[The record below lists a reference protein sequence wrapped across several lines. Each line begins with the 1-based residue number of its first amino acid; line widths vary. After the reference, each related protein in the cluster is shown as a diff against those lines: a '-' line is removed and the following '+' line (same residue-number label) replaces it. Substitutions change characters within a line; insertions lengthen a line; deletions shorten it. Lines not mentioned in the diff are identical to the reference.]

1 MLGHQVLI
9 VRRTRQYGRSR
20 YAELGARTRRF
31 DRAFTRYRVT
41 LLRVTH
47 DDARVTSMSGHRLQ
61 VVEGETVDKWAGR
74 KPESLNALTIE
85 QVAQETGMTT
95 RNIRAHQSRGL
106 LPPPEVRASTGYYGP
121 EHVARLR
128 LIREMQADGYN
139 LNAIK
144 RLLSGAPGAAEQ
156 VLGFKRAMTTPFET
170 ERPEL
175 LTEAE
180 LASRFGPDVSAKTLE
195 KAEKLGLLVPLG
207 DGRYEAPMPSLLAAA
222 DELIGR
228 GVSLPAALSVVERL
242 KRHCEGVSQDFVEL
256 VLDAVW
262 KPFEEAGYPE
272 SRWSDV
278 VESVERLRPL
288 ASQALVAVFQQTMTR
303 EVEGAFGKL
312 LERGAKRRG

>member
-1 MLGHQVLI
+1 
-9 VRRTRQYGRSR
+9 
-20 YAELGARTRRF
+20 
-31 DRAFTRYRVT
+31 
-41 LLRVTH
+41 
-47 DDARVTSMSGHRLQ
+47 MSGHQLQ
-61 VVEGETVDKWAGR
+61 VVEGEAANKRAGR
-74 KPESLNALTIE
+74 KPESPNALTIE
-85 QVAQETGMTT
+85 QVSQETGMTV

-144 RLLSGAPGAAEQ
+144 RLVSGSHGAAEQ

-180 LASRFGPDVSAKTLE
+180 LASRFGPDVSPKTLE

-207 DGRYEAPMPSLLAAA
+207 DGRYEAPMPSLLTAA

-228 GVSLPAALSVVERL
+228 GVSLSAALAVVEQL
-242 KRHCEGVSQDFVEL
+242 KRHCEGVSQTFVKL
-256 VLDAVW
+256 VLDDVW
-262 KPFEEAGYPE
+262 KPFEQAGYPE
-272 SRWSDV
+272 SRWPDV
-278 VESVERLRPL
+278 VESIERLRPL
-288 ASQALVAVFQQTMTR
+288 ASQALIAVFQQTMTR
-303 EVEGAFGKL
+303 EVESAFGKL
-312 LERGAKRRG
+312 IERGAKRRN